1 MHLTCICLFVYKN
14 LILYLAYPTN
24 QTSIPELQEKYNKL
38 TESVHPTYKL
48 LFCLFELILY
58 MTSSYIL
65 NLCVKIFTGIRA
77 GDLKNSRKYDSG
89 LSCC

>member
-14 LILYLAYPTN
+14 LILKRSAYPTN
-24 QTSIPELQEKYNKL
+24 QTSTSELQEKYNQP

-65 NLCVKIFTGIRA
+65 NLCVKIFTGIR
-77 GDLKNSRKYDSG
+77 
-89 LSCC
+89 CV